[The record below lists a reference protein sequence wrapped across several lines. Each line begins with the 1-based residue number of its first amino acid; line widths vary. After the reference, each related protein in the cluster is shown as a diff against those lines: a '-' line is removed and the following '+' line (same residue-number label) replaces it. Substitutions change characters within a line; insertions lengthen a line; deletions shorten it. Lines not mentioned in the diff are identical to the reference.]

1 MKCINEHCQRE
12 IGDVKFCPFCGT
24 KQEKPKVYC
33 VYCGAEMD
41 EDAVFC
47 NECGR
52 KSYFVQQKELEEQ
65 ERLESEARARAE
77 SERLARIEEEKRRAE
92 ERAEEEQRKK
102 RLEEERKKEEL
113 AAQKKAAEQKARE
126 QRAEKEAEAQ
136 SEYADL
142 MADLVPDLVSGR
154 ERLDLHLFFVKK
166 LASGAGWDADE
177 TASALTDFV
186 SMYTDFENGHPG
198 KAFSDSEKKLI
209 TYQAGLA
216 HIGET
221 VLGEIL

>member
-24 KQEKPKVYC
+24 KQEKPKVFC

-65 ERLESEARARAE
+65 ER
-77 SERLARIEEEKRRAE
+77 RAE
-92 ERAEEEQRKK
+92 ERAEEE
-102 RLEEERKKEEL
+102 ERKKKREEEL
-113 AAQKKAAEQKARE
+113 KKEQIASQRKAAEQKALE
-126 QRAEKEAEAQ
+126 ERAEKEAEAQ

-142 MADLVPDLVSGR
+142 MSELVPDLVTGR
-154 ERLDLHLFFVKK
+154 ERLELHLFFVKK
-166 LASGAGWDADE
+166 IASGAGWDPDE
-177 TASALTDFV
+177 VASALTDFV
-186 SMYTDFENGHPG
+186 SMYTEFESGHPG
-198 KAFSDSEKKLI
+198 KPFPDIEKNLI
-209 TYQAGLA
+209 THQAGMA

-221 VLGEIL
+221 VLDAIL

>member
-24 KQEKPKVYC
+24 KQDKPTVYC

-52 KSYFVQQKELEEQ
+52 KSYFVQQNELEEQ
-65 ERLESEARARAE
+65 ERRKSEARAQAE
-77 SERLARIEEEKRRAE
+77 SERLARIEEEKKRAE
-92 ERAEEEQRKK
+92 ERAK
-102 RLEEERKKEEL
+102 EEERKKKREEEIKKEKF
-113 AAQKKAAEQKARE
+113 AAQKKAAEHKARE
-126 QRAEKEAEAQ
+126 QRAEKEAKAQ
-136 SEYADL
+136 SEDADL

-154 ERLDLHLFFVKK
+154 ERLDPHLFFVKK
-166 LASGAGWDADE
+166 IASGAGWDADNI
-177 TASALTDFV
+177 ASALTDFV
-186 SMYTDFENGHPG
+186 SMFTDFKNGHPG

-209 TYQAGLA
+209 VYQAGLA

-221 VLGEIL
+221 ALKEIL